1 MTQYDTFTQ
10 CTALSRQ
17 WTKITLLRNLLD
29 LVPCIPSSHL
39 QAKEDQETDQEA
51 AETFVAQEA
60 SKESSCFKA
69 LSNNSIEIQVE
80 QRACFAKDSCL

>member
-1 MTQYDTFTQ
+1 
-10 CTALSRQ
+10 
-17 WTKITLLRNLLD
+17 
-29 LVPCIPSSHL
+29 L
-39 QAKEDQETDQEA
+39 QAEEYQETDQEA

-69 LSNNSIEIQVE
+69 LSNNSIEIEVE

>member
-1 MTQYDTFTQ
+1 MTQCDTLTQ
-10 CTALSRQ
+10 CTALSRPR
-17 WTKITLLRNLLD
+17 TKITLLRNLLD

-39 QAKEDQETDQEA
+39 QAEEYQETDQEA

-69 LSNNSIEIQVE
+69 LSNNSIEIEVE